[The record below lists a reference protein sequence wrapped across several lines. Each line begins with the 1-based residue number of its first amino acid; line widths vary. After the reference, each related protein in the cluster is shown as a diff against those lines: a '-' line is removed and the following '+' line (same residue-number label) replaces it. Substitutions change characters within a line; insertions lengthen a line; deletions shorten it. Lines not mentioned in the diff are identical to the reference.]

1 MNKKIIISGGT
12 GFIGT
17 QLVHKLIEK
26 GYEVFIISRTNNPSF
41 NDTKTITWDSLGV
54 NDFENIVGVINLAGA
69 SIAGKKW
76 SDEYKKVI
84 LESRIKTTGKLVSL
98 ISKAQKAPKC
108 FINASAVGYYGDRGD
123 EILSEKSSKGM
134 GFLAKV
140 CSEWEKEAVKA
151 SKYTRTVMSRI
162 GVVLDKNEGALA
174 KMLLPFRLFIG
185 GPLGSG
191 EQYFPWIHIK
201 DIVGLFVFAI
211 ENDSVEGPVNFAA
224 PNPVTMK
231 EFSSQLG
238 RSMSRPAFFKVPEF
252 ALKLMLGE
260 SAEMLT
266 NSQRVQPEKALKLGY
281 NFNYSEISP
290 ALNELMQ
297 RKE

>member
-54 NDFENIVGVINLAGA
+54 NDFENIVGVINLVGA

-281 NFNYSEISP
+281 DFNYSEISS